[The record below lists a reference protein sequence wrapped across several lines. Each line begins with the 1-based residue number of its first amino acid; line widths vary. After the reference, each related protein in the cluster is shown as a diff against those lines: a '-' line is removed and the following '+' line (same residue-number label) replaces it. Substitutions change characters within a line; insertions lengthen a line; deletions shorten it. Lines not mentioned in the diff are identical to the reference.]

1 MDNYIKSMFGKI
13 FKIFQDRYAHKS
25 IILAIDTIASIIA
38 SLVAFLIVSW
48 ALKID
53 INSNIYYYLAL
64 FAAVSSVI
72 SIVSFKTYAV
82 AVRHTTIV
90 EVGTL
95 IGVTIFKAAIMMVFM
110 FALSSAGIYAVPFL
124 NLILVEIMDVLFTL
138 LSLIIIRTAVST
150 VYKIMLKKVS
160 EDKAQR
166 ILVYGDNDAAVSAGM
181 MVVKSRDYIFEGYMV
196 INQAGSFSKRTLS
209 GYPVYTIHAE
219 RKFQEIVDKHNISGV
234 VFANYDDARKEQDRL
249 ISYCTK
255 NDISVLISPGV
266 SELGDSS
273 VIMPPLR
280 EVKIEDLLGRE
291 QVEINMDE
299 IRTFLTDKVVMV
311 TGAAGSIGSELCRQ
325 LLRIP
330 IQKLILFDIAETPMN
345 DVMLELKD
353 VSPIIEKKF
362 VIGDVRQRPKLEY
375 VFKRYQPNVVFHAA
389 AYKHVPMMENNPV
402 EAVNTNVFGTMNVA
416 NMSLEFGVEKF
427 VMVSTDKAVNPANVM
442 GASKRIAEIYT
453 QSLSKAISE
462 GVVKGKTKYVT
473 TRFGNVLGS
482 NGSVIPLFKKQIAAG
497 GPVTVT
503 DPRIIRYFMT
513 IPEACRLVLEAAT
526 MGKEDEIFVFD
537 MGEPVKIADLAKNMI
552 TLAGL
557 ELGKD
562 IKIEYVGLRPGEKL
576 YEELLSNEEN
586 TIPTVH
592 KKIFLAKVRRC
603 NYEDVKANFEK
614 LKEATVTM
622 DKEAT
627 VAQMK
632 EIVPEFKSCNS
643 RYGRLD
649 K

>member
-1 MDNYIKSMFGKI
+1 
-13 FKIFQDRYAHKS
+13 
-25 IILAIDTIASIIA
+25 
-38 SLVAFLIVSW
+38 
-48 ALKID
+48 
-53 INSNIYYYLAL
+53 
-64 FAAVSSVI
+64 
-72 SIVSFKTYAV
+72 
-82 AVRHTTIV
+82 
-90 EVGTL
+90 
-95 IGVTIFKAAIMMVFM
+95 
-110 FALSSAGIYAVPFL
+110 
-124 NLILVEIMDVLFTL
+124 
-138 LSLIIIRTAVST
+138 
-150 VYKIMLKKVS
+150 
-160 EDKAQR
+160 
-166 ILVYGDNDAAVSAGM
+166 
-181 MVVKSRDYIFEGYMV
+181 
-196 INQAGSFSKRTLS
+196 
-209 GYPVYTIHAE
+209 
-219 RKFQEIVDKHNISGV
+219 
-234 VFANYDDARKEQDRL
+234 
-249 ISYCTK
+249 
-255 NDISVLISPGV
+255 
-266 SELGDSS
+266 
-273 VIMPPLR
+273 MPPLR

-291 QVEINMDE
+291 QVHINMDE

-325 LLRIP
+325 LLKIP

-353 VSPIIEKKF
+353 VAPRIEKKF

-453 QSLSKAISE
+453 QSLSRAIAE
-462 GVVKGKTKYVT
+462 GKVKGKTKYVT

-562 IKIEYVGLRPGEKL
+562 IKIEYVGLCPGEKL

-592 KKIFLAKVRRC
+592 KTIFLAKVRRYD
-603 NYEDVKANFEK
+603 YEDVKANFDK